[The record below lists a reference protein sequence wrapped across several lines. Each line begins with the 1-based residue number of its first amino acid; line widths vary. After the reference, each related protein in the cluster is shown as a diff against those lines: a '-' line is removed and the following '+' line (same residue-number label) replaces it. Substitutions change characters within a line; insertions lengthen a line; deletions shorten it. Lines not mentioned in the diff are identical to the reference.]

1 MTTRDLVKAYNRF
14 VSADLAERAA
24 ERVAMQADRFQRRSS
39 GWFKAQADQSMP
51 AGFRVLRATV
61 YTDGEHIVVTA
72 HPHDVC
78 DAEHWHNCDEMGCGW
93 EHVVLRGRV
102 DRRKKEEGDD

>member
-1 MTTRDLVKAYNRF
+1 VTNREQVKAYNRF

-24 ERVAMQADRFQRRSS
+24 ERSAMQADRFQRRSS

-61 YTDGEHIVVTA
+61 YTDGESIVVTA

-78 DAEHWHNCDEMGCGW
+78 ESEDWHNCDQMGCGW
-93 EHVVLRGRV
+93 EHVLLRGRV
-102 DRRKKEEGDD
+102 VGQNEEGDA

>member
-1 MTTRDLVKAYNRF
+1 MTNREQVRVYNRF
-14 VSADLAERAA
+14 VSADLQAKALERAA
-24 ERVAMQADRFQRRSS
+24 MQSERFQRRSS

-78 DAEHWHNCDEMGCGW
+78 EAEDWHNCDEMGCGW
-93 EHVVLRGRV
+93 EHVLLRGRV
-102 DRRKKEEGDD
+102 GDKKE